1 MPRYNVN
8 KQGIFAV
15 TPFMIM
21 NKLFVRQVWKDYE
34 STRQELDKS
43 DTALAHLQM
52 ELFDMMRGPWDRRNQ
67 NTPFAVEKARP
78 KGAGFYP
85 ESLFT
90 KKEEFEEYVARF
102 PEEKEWMENL
112 ATMLFQVEQNGKR
125 ILITWPYSMFFKEE
139 LEPAAGLLL
148 DAAELTEN
156 ESLKRFL
163 KSRFV
168 FQQSDLAQNYQ
179 KFLTGQK
186 LSLVSM
192 VQHWMTISNQTRI
205 GWILIPA

>member
-1 MPRYNVN
+1 
-8 KQGIFAV
+8 
-15 TPFMIM
+15 MIM

-34 STRQELDKS
+34 STRQKLQGT
-43 DTALAHLQM
+43 DTALAHLQL

-78 KGAGFYP
+78 EGAGFYP

-90 KKEEFEEYVARF
+90 KKEDFEEYAARF
-102 PEEKEWMENL
+102 PEEKGWLENL
-112 ATMLFQVEQNGKR
+112 ATMLFLVEQNGKR
-125 ILITWPYSMFFKEE
+125 ILIPWPYSMFFKEE

-148 DAAELTEN
+148 AAAKLTEN

-168 FQQSDLAQNYQ
+168 FQQSDLTHNYQ
-179 KFLTGQK
+179 TFLTGQK

-192 VQHWMTISNQTRI
+192 VQHWMIISNQTRI